1 MRIRS
6 ISASLVLVSLVVL
19 AAGCGE
25 AVKPP
30 ADTPIIRKSTQT
42 LVSTNK
48 CSATSTECTGQAV
61 EVVMTLDKT
70 RILGREFMYNLDL
83 QYSSQFDE
91 GYNLYTQSEVIGNTP
106 VVFRIMGNTLELVT
120 DNKLK
125 FPSDNNHPEDI
136 IGRFRILSQ
145 TDSTLTVSGL
155 NSAPYLATQ
164 MAAASGSESDSDEK
178 AAKPSITYLD
188 HWIRSFEFDPNGNYL
203 LQETSLK
210 LSDGK
215 TIVEFMESIYPRET
229 LKPGANFEKFEM
241 DPEDPVG
248 AAEGTVARF
257 RFLPADT
264 ITLHDKTSE
273 KKLAFAEHYDIS
285 GADTTIDWY
294 VTPNIP
300 DEYIAPVK
308 QAVEGWN
315 RYFVKMKGIERPVMR
330 FMGKLPANIHIGD
343 PRYNVINWD
352 SRLIA
357 GAAYESQA
365 ADPETGRQSHS
376 VIYMPAAWLKIGTDY
391 WAKGIGSDTQSGPA
405 PAPGAGVR
413 ASRNVRCS
421 RDLADAARLLA
432 SGRVLEDDLKNFGVE
447 LLKQTLFHEVGH
459 ALGFAHNFKG
469 SLSYDPADSKS
480 MFSTSIMDYNDY
492 EIERGA
498 FFDVNSEDGPL
509 LEYDRQLMSALYNK
523 GQDISAKDVV
533 LPACNDAEADN
544 EDKGVDPLCIRY
556 DIEKDPTASIAM
568 AIHRVEDAQV
578 DSRNVSL
585 SQALSRIAALTLSD
599 EKLQSAKKKE
609 DVQALT
615 KKFAGSLKGSLDF
628 YIVSDV
634 AALART
640 VRTNVKA
647 LLEIGGTLPEG
658 YDAQKMRES
667 VFTGIQKVLSMTDLP
682 AAPKKAYEDA
692 AQAGLARLAL
702 TPFAQSQPEAERPKL
717 SAEASKAIA
726 QEMDAF
732 LKDTDKGLPAAR
744 AKLIT
749 ALARHK
755 KVDFFAG
762 KLEDKKDSASQQ
774 DYETAIVSLLA
785 DITSSVTRTSVE
797 RIAAAK
803 ALATYKDRGTGE
815 KAIDA
820 IRAGLLAER
829 DASPASNDARRTIE
843 SVVKALGLKK
853 SH

>member
-6 ISASLVLVSLVVL
+6 FVSPAFIGSLLVLST
-19 AAGCGE
+19 GCGE

-42 LVSTNK
+42 LVSSNK
-48 CSATSTECTGQAV
+48 CSATSNECTGQAF
-61 EVVMTLDKT
+61 EVVMTLDKS

-91 GYNLYTQSEVIGNTP
+91 GYNLYTQSEVVGNTP

-125 FPSDNNHPEDI
+125 FPSDNNHPEDV
-136 IGRFRILSQ
+136 IGRFKILSQ

-164 MAAASGSESDSDEK
+164 MVATSSDEGDSDEK
-178 AAKPSITYLD
+178 PAKPSVTYLD
-188 HWIRSFEFDPNGNYL
+188 HWIRSFEFDANGNYL

-229 LKPGANFEKFEM
+229 LKPGASFEKFEM

-248 AAEGTVARF
+248 ASEGTVARF
-257 RFLPADT
+257 RFLPSDT

-273 KKLAFAEHYDIS
+273 KKVAYAEHYDIS
-285 GADTTIDWY
+285 GSNTTIDWY

-300 DEYIAPVK
+300 DEYLAPVK

-391 WAKGIGSDTQSGPA
+391 WAKGIGSDTMSSSS

-413 ASRNVRCS
+413 ASRGLRCS
-421 RDLADAARLLA
+421 RDIADAARIIA

-469 SLSYDPADSKS
+469 SLSYDPADPKS

-523 GQDISAKDVV
+523 GQDITDKDAV

-556 DIEKDPTASIAM
+556 DIEKDPTASITM

-578 DSRNVSL
+578 DARNISL
-585 SQALSRIAALTLSD
+585 SQALSRIATLTLSD
-599 EKLQSAKKKE
+599 EKLQAAQKKE

-615 KKFAGSLKGSLDF
+615 KKFAGSLKGALDF

-647 LLEIGGTLPEG
+647 LLEIGGSLPEG
-658 YDAQKMRES
+658 YDAQKMREN
-667 VFTGIQKVLSMTDLP
+667 VFSGIQKVLSMTDLP
-682 AAPKKAYEDA
+682 ATPKKAYEDA

-702 TPFAQSQPEAERPKL
+702 TPFAQSLPEAERPKL
-717 SAEASKAIA
+717 STEASKAIA
-726 QEMDAF
+726 DAMETF
-732 LKDTDKGLPAAR
+732 LKDEKGLPAAR
-744 AKLIT
+744 AKLIA

-762 KLEDKKDSASQQ
+762 KLDEKDNASQK

-785 DITSSVTRTSVE
+785 DITSSISRTSVE

-843 SVVKALGLKK
+843 TVVKALGLKK
-853 SH
+853 KY